1 MPTWRENR
9 KLHVYHLDFEKCL
22 EAFTTRFGGDWYML
36 VRMHPNVN
44 AADFDIH
51 YTDRILNAS
60 PYPNSQELLA
70 AGDVVITDYSS
81 CGFDYIQLNRPSFLY
96 AEDYDQM
103 KRDKGYYLEL
113 SDLPTPI
120 AFNNAQM
127 LKNILDYSEEEYEQK
142 REVFMQKMQYYD
154 DGHASEA
161 VVDYILEH
169 TK

>member
-1 MPTWRENR
+1 MTKVTTWNYPTC
-9 KLHVYHLDFEKCL
+9 LH
-22 EAFTTRFGGDWYML
+22 R
-36 VRMHPNVN
+36 
-44 AADFDIH
+44 
-51 YTDRILNAS
+51 
-60 PYPNSQELLA
+60 
-70 AGDVVITDYSS
+70 
-81 CGFDYIQLNRPSFLY
+81 
-96 AEDYDQM
+96 
-103 KRDKGYYLEL
+103 
-113 SDLPTPI
+113 I

>member
-1 MPTWRENR
+1 MCIR
-9 KLHVYHLDFEKCL
+9 
-22 EAFTTRFGGDWYML
+22 
-36 VRMHPNVN
+36 
-44 AADFDIH
+44 
-51 YTDRILNAS
+51 DR
-60 PYPNSQELLA
+60 
-70 AGDVVITDYSS
+70 
-81 CGFDYIQLNRPSFLY
+81 
-96 AEDYDQM
+96 
-103 KRDKGYYLEL
+103 
-113 SDLPTPI
+113 PTPI